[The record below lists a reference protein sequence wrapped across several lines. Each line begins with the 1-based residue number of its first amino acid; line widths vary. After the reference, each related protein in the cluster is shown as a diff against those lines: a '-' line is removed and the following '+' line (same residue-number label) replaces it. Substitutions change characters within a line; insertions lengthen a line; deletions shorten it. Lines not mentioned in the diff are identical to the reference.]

1 MLFAFEFAYN
11 STVHEATKAIPFFV
25 DLGFVPDGPSFVS
38 GMSVNRFSPAGTEF
52 VNNLRATL
60 SQVQDALVESQKRA
74 EGVVNKHRS
83 PVDYKVGDW
92 VLIYRGA
99 LASAQSTKFNKIQSA
114 YFGPYRLVNK
124 LNDNAFEVDVPS
136 HIRKHQ
142 STTYSS

>member
-1 MLFAFEFAYN
+1 MLFTTTNHPQTDGQSERTIRTLNQLLRAYCQRDIHNWDKMLFAFEFAYN

-38 GMSVNRFSPAGTEF
+38 GMSVNRFSPAGDEF

-83 PVDYKVGDW
+83 PVDYK
-92 VLIYRGA
+92 
-99 LASAQSTKFNKIQSA
+99 STS
-114 YFGPYRLVNK
+114 
-124 LNDNAFEVDVPS
+124 
-136 HIRKHQ
+136 
-142 STTYSS
+142 